1 MPKYTT
7 LLFDADQTLLDF
19 HRSEHE
25 AVTDCLKAFSVP
37 TDDQTIAKYSEINT
51 MYWKMLERGEIEK
64 NKLYSERWRAFA
76 EHYGYDIDAEKI
88 SELYLEK
95 LSEKAYVLDGAE
107 ELCQTLS
114 EHCRLYI
121 ITNGNKKVQNGRMG
135 KLALSDLF
143 IDRFVSEEIGFEKP
157 SVEYFNI
164 VKSRIPNFDPKTT
177 LVIGDSLT
185 SDIQGGINAGLDTCW
200 YNPQGKSAP
209 EGMNITYIVNKLSEI
224 EDIVL

>member
-25 AVTDCLKAFSVP
+25 AVTDCLEAFSVP
-37 TDDQTIAKYSEINT
+37 ANDETIAKYSEINT

-64 NKLYSERWRAFA
+64 TKLYSERWRAFA
-76 EHYGYDIDAEKI
+76 EYYGYDIDAKKI
-88 SELYLEK
+88 SELYLDS
-95 LSEKAYVLDGAE
+95 LSQKAYVLDGAE
-107 ELCQTLS
+107 QLCQTLS
-114 EHCRLYI
+114 KHCRLYI

-135 KLALSDLF
+135 KLALSNLF

-164 VKSRIPNFDPKTT
+164 VKSKIPNFDPKTT

-200 YNPQGKSAP
+200 YNPQRKLAP
-209 EGMNITYIVNKLSEI
+209 EGMNITYIVSKLSEI

>member
-25 AVTDCLKAFSVP
+25 AVTDCLEAFSVP
-37 TDDQTIAKYSEINT
+37 VNNETIAKYSEINT

-64 NKLYSERWRAFA
+64 NKLYSARWQTFA
-76 EHYGYDIDAEKI
+76 EHYGYKIDAEKI
-88 SELYLEK
+88 SQLYLER
-95 LSEKAYVLDGAE
+95 LSEKAYILDGAE
-107 ELCQTLS
+107 ALCEELS
-114 EHCRLYI
+114 KHCRLYI
-121 ITNGNKKVQNGRMG
+121 ITNGNKNVQNGRMG
-135 KLALSDLF
+135 RLSISKLFL
-143 IDRFVSEEIGFEKP
+143 DRFVSEEIGFEKP

-164 VKSRIPNFDPKTT
+164 VKSKIPNFDPKTT

-200 YNPQGKSAP
+200 YNPQNKTAP
-209 EGMNITYIVNKLSEI
+209 EGMNITYIVNNLCEI

>member
-37 TDDQTIAKYSEINT
+37 ADNSTVAKYSEIND

-64 NKLYSERWRAFA
+64 NQLYSARWKTFA
-76 EHYGYDIDAEKI
+76 ETYGYDIDVEKI
-88 SELYLEK
+88 SEMYINR

-114 EHCRLYI
+114 KHCRLYI
-121 ITNGNKKVQNGRMG
+121 ITNGNKKVQNSRMSNV
-135 KLALSDLF
+135 ALSKYFLGRF
-143 IDRFVSEEIGFEKP
+143 ISEEIGFEKP

-164 VKSRIPNFDPKTT
+164 VKSKIQDFDPKTT

-200 YNPQGKSAP
+200 YNPQSKKAP
-209 EGMNITYIVNKLSEI
+209 DDMNITYIIKNLSEI

>member
-37 TDDQTIAKYSEINT
+37 ADNSTVAKYSEIND
-51 MYWKMLERGEIEK
+51 MYWKMLERREIEK
-64 NKLYSERWRAFA
+64 NQLYSARWKTFA
-76 EHYGYDIDAEKI
+76 ETYGYDIDVEKI
-88 SELYLEK
+88 SEMYINR

-114 EHCRLYI
+114 KHCRLYI
-121 ITNGNKKVQNGRMG
+121 ITNGNKKVQNSRMSNV
-135 KLALSDLF
+135 ALSKYFLGRF
-143 IDRFVSEEIGFEKP
+143 ISEEIGFEKP

-164 VKSRIPNFDPKTT
+164 VKSKIQDFDPKTT

-200 YNPQGKSAP
+200 YNPQSKKAP
-209 EGMNITYIVNKLSEI
+209 DDMNITYIIKNLSEI

>member
-37 TDDQTIAKYSEINT
+37 ADDETIAKYSEINT

-64 NKLYSERWRAFA
+64 NKLYSARWQTFA
-76 EHYGYDIDAEKI
+76 ETYGYDIDAEKMSDMYI
-88 SELYLEK
+88 DR
-95 LSEKAYVLDGAE
+95 LSKKAYVLDGAE
-107 ELCQTLS
+107 QLCETLS
-114 EHCRLYI
+114 KHCRLYI

-135 KLALSDLF
+135 KLSISRLF
-143 IDRFVSEEIGFEKP
+143 VDRFVSEEIGFEKP

-164 VKSRIPNFDPKTT
+164 VKSKIPNFDPNTT

-200 YNPQGKSAP
+200 YNPQGKKAP
-209 EGMNITYIVNKLSEI
+209 DGMNITYVIENLSEI

>member
-19 HRSEHE
+19 HRSEYE
-25 AVTDCLKAFSVP
+25 AVTDCLAAFSMP
-37 TDDQTIAKYSEINT
+37 TDDETIAKYSEINT

-64 NKLYSERWRAFA
+64 NKLYSARWQTFA
-76 EHYGYDIDAEKI
+76 QHYGYDIDAEKI
-88 SELYLEK
+88 SQLYLDR

-107 ELCQTLS
+107 QLCEALS
-114 EHCRLYI
+114 KYCRLYI
-121 ITNGNKKVQNGRMG
+121 ITNGNKNVQNGRMG
-135 KLALSDLF
+135 KLSISRLF
-143 IDRFVSEEIGFEKP
+143 LDRFVSEEIGFEKP

-164 VKSRIPNFDPKTT
+164 VKSQIPNFDPKTT

-200 YNPQGKSAP
+200 YNPQGKPAP
-209 EGMNITYIVNKLSEI
+209 ENMRITYIVNKLSEI